1 LTDPATERIKGVTDK
16 PKDATGTPQDAR
28 RGTIYGACAYAIWG
42 VFPLYFH
49 LLQPAGAWEIL
60 AHRILWTLLFCGAV
74 LVVRRDFGWARSVF
88 GNPAMLGAV
97 TLAGVLL
104 AANWTIYVWAVMA
117 HHVTEASLGYF
128 LNPIVTVA
136 IGVLVLREKLRRL
149 QWLAVAIGLAAGIYL
164 TIDFGRPP
172 WIAVGLAF
180 SFAFYGLMKKR
191 LGASLSAFQSLTAET
206 AVLVPVAVAVLV
218 WVTAT
223 GQATFT
229 MGSAAHPLL
238 LASAG
243 LVTAAP
249 LLLFG
254 AAARRVPLV
263 TIGLLQFVTPV
274 LQLLCGVLL
283 LGEAM
288 SRSRWIGFAIV
299 WIALLVLTFDSIRSV
314 RTRRRLADAAQY
326 AEAAPTAVA
335 PEPVSG

>member
-1 LTDPATERIKGVTDK
+1 
-16 PKDATGTPQDAR
+16 
-28 RGTIYGACAYAIWG
+28 

-49 LLQPAGAWEIL
+49 LLAPAGAWEIL
-60 AHRILWTLLFCGAV
+60 SHRILWTLLFCGAV
-74 LVVRRDFGWARSVF
+74 LAVRRDFGWCRSVF
-88 GNPAMLGAV
+88 GNPRMLGAV

-104 AANWTIYVWAVMA
+104 AVNWTIYVAAVVA

-136 IGVLVLREKLRRL
+136 IGVVVLRERLRPL
-149 QWLAVAIGLAAGIYL
+149 QWVAVGIGLAAGVYL
-164 TIDFGRPP
+164 TVDFGRPP

-180 SFAFYGLMKKR
+180 SFALYGLMKKR
-191 LGASLSAFQSLTAET
+191 VGISLGALQSLTSET
-206 AVLVPVAVAVLV
+206 VMLVPIAVAVLV
-218 WVTAT
+218 WVGIT
-223 GQATFT
+223 GGTTFT
-229 MGSAAHPLL
+229 VDSPAHPLL

-283 LGEAM
+283 LGETM
-288 SRSRWIGFAIV
+288 STSRWIGFGIV
-299 WIALLVLTFDSIRSV
+299 WVALLVLTVDSIHSV
-314 RTRRRLADAAQY
+314 RARRRLADAAEY
-326 AEAAPTAVA
+326 AAV
-335 PEPVSG
+335 

>member
-1 LTDPATERIKGVTDK
+1 MTGSPTGAPTR
-16 PKDATGTPQDAR
+16 DATDTPQDAR
-28 RGTIYGACAYAIWG
+28 HGTLYGAGAYAIWG

-49 LLQPAGAWEIL
+49 LLAPAGAWEIL

-74 LVVRRDFGWARSVF
+74 LAVRRDFGWCRSVF
-88 GNPAMLGAV
+88 GNPRMLGAV
-97 TLAGVLL
+97 TLAGLLL
-104 AANWTIYVWAVMA
+104 AVNWTIYVAAVVA

-136 IGVLVLREKLRRL
+136 IGVVVLRESLRRL
-149 QWLAVAIGLAAGIYL
+149 QWVAVAIGLAAGAYL

-172 WIAVGLAF
+172 WIALGLAF
-180 SFAFYGLMKKR
+180 SFALYGLMKKR
-191 LGASLSAFQSLTAET
+191 LGTSLGALQSLTSET
-206 AVLVPVAVAVLV
+206 AMLVPVAIAVLV
-218 WVTAT
+218 WVGVS
-223 GQATFT
+223 GQTTFT
-229 MGSAAHPLL
+229 VSSPAHPLL

-283 LGEAM
+283 LGETM
-288 SRSRWIGFAIV
+288 TTSRWIGFGIV
-299 WIALLVLTFDSIRSV
+299 WIALLVLTFDSIQSV
-314 RTRRRLADAAQY
+314 RTRRRLADAA
-326 AEAAPTAVA
+326 EAAAV
-335 PEPVSG
+335 